1 MILSAIVGVM
11 LYVANRSHEDDEP
24 RTPNSELN
32 SEAEHEPGSENPEG

>member
-24 RTPNSELN
+24 RT
-32 SEAEHEPGSENPEG
+32 